1 MDDNRPYKGYSVN
14 NIKNYNININNND
27 NSRYSRDGIAPF
39 TASDDIN
46 IFMLNR
52 RIFTTN
58 GLLLVDSNRTVVQVL
73 DDALVE
79 FDRWDIVGSTIR
91 NVGTGRYMTLQQNS
105 TSVGVPIITTDG
117 VSSLS
122 NWTIRNQPQQPIL
135 PPPPVRSFIFN
146 DVSRRPIEVPN
157 NTANPGQAILQGRLT
172 SGNLA
177 GQSFTIL

>member
-1 MDDNRPYKGYSVN
+1 MDDNRPYKGRNVN
-14 NIKNYNININNND
+14 NITNYNININNND
-27 NSRYSRDGIAPF
+27 NSGYTRDGIGSF
-39 TASDDIN
+39 TPSNDFN
-46 IFMLNR
+46 ILMLNR

-58 GLLLVDSNRTVVQVL
+58 GLVLVDSNRRVIQVL
-73 DDALVE
+73 NDALAE
-79 FDRWDIVGSTIR
+79 FDRWDIVGTTIR
-91 NVGTGRYMTLQQNS
+91 NVGTGRYMTLEQDS
-105 TSVGVPIITTDG
+105 TAVGVPIITTDSI
-117 VSSLS
+117 SSLS